1 VAHNFFNTGHDVVI
15 SGIDTTEAL
24 TVARQKKQ
32 EGKTVWAVPYDYVG
46 ACQGAPD
53 VCLGVPYFNWGPG
66 YITFIKAAMGKTW
79 KPEWVW
85 LGPDWKDINNHD
97 TSTVGFIAG
106 SAMPP
111 QVKQDL
117 DAFIGAMASGR
128 LNLFKGPLNYQD
140 GKPFVKAGEIASDRQ
155 IWYMEQ
161 LLEGMSGQSSTKN

>member
-1 VAHNFFNTGHDVVI
+1 
-15 SGIDTTEAL
+15 
-24 TVARQKKQ
+24 
-32 EGKTVWAVPYDYVG
+32 
-46 ACQGAPD
+46 
-53 VCLGVPYFNWGPG
+53 
-66 YITFIKAAMGKTW
+66 
-79 KPEWVW
+79 
-85 LGPDWKDINNHD
+85 
-97 TSTVGFIAG
+97 
-106 SAMPP
+106 MPP